1 MQKSHLHAP
10 QTAFQHLRRTLSRT
24 LLDMLVLGLIG
35 VLVGGIATEAVGE
48 ILTRSVP
55 TTSTHVAAGVIAAL
69 LGYAT
74 AVTVVFRA
82 LLMGIAQSAEWVVGE
97 VERVVGGVVHETES
111 ALHLPEDIA
120 HGSPVTAG
128 EQEGGLSYPAAR
140 SSTGLIG
147 GIPDEH

>member
-24 LLDMLVLGLIG
+24 LLDMLVFGLIG
-35 VLVGGIATEAVGE
+35 VLVGGIATEAIGE

-69 LGYAT
+69 LGYAM

-82 LLMGIAQSAEWVVGE
+82 LLMGIAQSAEWVVSE
-97 VERVVGGVVHETES
+97 VERVVGGVVHEAES
-111 ALHLPEDIA
+111 VLHVPEDIA
-120 HGSPVTAG
+120 HMSPVVAG
-128 EQEGGLSYPAAR
+128 AHEGSLSYPAAR
-140 SSTGLIG
+140 PLMGMIG
-147 GIPDEH
+147 GIPDEP